1 VLESDGKVASRVIGA
16 PHPAKRILR
25 RDSADPADRR
35 RSFRGSHMKNMKK
48 TYLRLAVMASS
59 LMALLLA
66 GSANIKRT

>member
-1 VLESDGKVASRVIGA
+1 LLESDGKVTSRVMVLPIQRSA
-16 PHPAKRILR
+16 FLR

-35 RSFRGSHMKNMKK
+35 RSFRGFHMKK

-66 GSANIKRT
+66 GGANIKRT

>member
-1 VLESDGKVASRVIGA
+1 
-16 PHPAKRILR
+16 
-25 RDSADPADRR
+25 
-35 RSFRGSHMKNMKK
+35 MKNMKK